1 MSKSKLTPRQ
11 KKLKEMRRNERAAE
25 SIKQDAAELA
35 ISTLYVM
42 LIYTMYFFYGWKTKR
57 ITRVIT
63 QFRQVYMWIVK
74 GERTLD
80 QLADEI
86 EAETGIKIDI
96 GAGNLIIPD

>member
-1 MSKSKLTPRQ
+1 MSKNKLTPRQ

-74 GERTLD
+74 GERTLE

-86 EAETGIKIDI
+86 KAETKIEIDVRV
-96 GAGNLIIPD
+96 GNLILPD

>member
-1 MSKSKLTPRQ
+1 
-11 KKLKEMRRNERAAE
+11 MRRNERAAE

-57 ITRVIT
+57 ISRVIT

-74 GERTLD
+74 GERTLE

-86 EAETGIKIDI
+86 KAETKIEIDV
-96 GAGNLIIPD
+96 GAGNLILPD